1 MKFKRESEKRPI
13 RKSKVTLRNILASKR
28 HHDKQRKR
36 LSVVVGAQIT
46 EWVAELGLGEWP

>member
-1 MKFKRESEKRPI
+1 MKLKRESEKRPT

-36 LSVVVGAQIT
+36 LYVVTGAKIT
-46 EWVAELGLGEWP
+46 E

>member
-13 RKSKVTLRNILASKR
+13 RKPTVTLRNILASKR

-36 LSVVVGAQIT
+36 LYVVVGAKIT
-46 EWVAELGLGEWP
+46 E

>member
-1 MKFKRESEKRPI
+1 MKFKRESGKRPT

-36 LSVVVGAQIT
+36 LYVVVGAKIT
-46 EWVAELGLGEWP
+46 E